1 VSGPGGPG
9 GPGGLEP
16 GIYDVDRPAPLEAT
30 LNSVIALRVKEARQR
45 KGLPMGHLSEQ
56 TGISKGMLSKIENAQ
71 VSPSLATLARLADAL
86 DTPLTAFFRGFDEE
100 RDAVFVKSGHG
111 AEIRREG
118 VASGHHYQQLGSM
131 RGQHRRMTPQLVT
144 LTEDAEVFPLYQ
156 HPGTEFLYMLSGVM
170 AYGHGRA
177 VYVLEPGDAPGRAHH
192 APGPVLVGDRRGRR
206 PRRVLNPKAGLTA
219 RRGRRAGGGGGYS
232 GPRTRRRGGRGGPG
246 PGRR

>member
-1 VSGPGGPG
+1 MSIVNGDGTAADIANSGA
-9 GPGGLEP
+9 EP
-16 GIYDVDRPAPLEAT
+16 GLYDVDRPAPLEAT

-45 KGLPMGHLSEQ
+45 TGLPMGLLSEQ

-71 VSPSLATLARLADAL
+71 VSPSLATLGRLAEAL

-100 RDAVFVKSGHG
+100 RDAIFVKAGHG

-118 VASGHHYQQLGSM
+118 IAAGHHYQQLGTM

-144 LTEDAEVFPLYQ
+144 LTEQAEVFPLYQ

-177 VYVLEPGDAPGRAHH
+177 VYVLEPGDALQFDGEASH
-192 APGPVLVGDRRGRR
+192 GPVELIKLPIRFLSV
-206 PRRVLNPKAGLTA
+206 TA
-219 RRGRRAGGGGGYS
+219 IGTVHDPA
-232 GPRTRRRGGRGGPG
+232 
-246 PGRR
+246 